1 MKSLSSNDLAVLWF
15 YTWRKK
21 SYRVKFSFIWR
32 RYLHRAWTLKV
43 WYDEHTEPNIWLNS
57 SLENQQICAG
67 KVAIMLIHYS
77 QNVKWNS
84 DDSFIN
90 LKLAM
95 SISNGVRLAGWV
107 GQQAFSEWSGDKW
120 DLAETWSEPEE
131 ERDIPNRRRL
141 PSMVGLLN
149 LRSFPWRIYLFFK
162 AFSGLKLCLKKNHS
176 FSFINLPVLPILRN
190 SQYSPDSLHDILI
203 GSS

>member
-1 MKSLSSNDLAVLWF
+1 MKSLLSNDLAVLWF
-15 YTWRKK
+15 YTWRNK

-120 DLAETWSEPEE
+120 DLAETWLEPEE

-141 PSMVGLLN
+141 PSMGGLLN
-149 LRSFPWRIYLFFK
+149 LGGFPCLAFESSTFLNFPTNKFVTEEGCLPSLVYLIFPWLAGIFILQRLLWFK
-162 AFSGLKLCLKKNHS
+162 T
-176 FSFINLPVLPILRN
+176 
-190 SQYSPDSLHDILI
+190 
-203 GSS
+203 SS